1 MRMHLPTEYSARAGR
16 WPVNSA
22 GPSWGT
28 VRARRDGLGHRHLNC
43 LLRVHHVLR
52 EAGVAEAVTTLTMHR
67 VAEAVAACRYFDL
80 PLLAELL
87 PFRKPLIVM
96 TPKSLLRMPQAA
108 TSPDTAAVFD
118 AQYRDCMCRDGYVA
132 EAIRR
137 TVAERAQDF
146 PLGPL

>member
-87 PFRKPLIVM
+87 
-96 TPKSLLRMPQAA
+96 LRMPQAA

>member
-43 LLRVHHVLR
+43 LLRIHHVLR

-80 PLLAELL
+80 PLLAEL
-87 PFRKPLIVM
+87 
-96 TPKSLLRMPQAA
+96 LLRMPQAA

>member
-87 PFRKPLIVM
+87 
-96 TPKSLLRMPQAA
+96 LRIPQAA
-108 TSPDTAAVFD
+108 ASPDTAAVFD